1 MADANPQSQ
10 GKIEPNVPASPM
22 PQDYYSVLL
31 KVIWEASKDPAQLRK
46 LVYALAWHNL
56 KPDSVLS
63 RPLATATDHAR
74 TIAELE
80 RALELERA
88 IERLEADIARQ
99 PQKLI
104 SPPVQPS
111 MDNRQPKTEDM
122 TPSAARWN
130 SVAENPKDLAQA
142 ASPPTEQLSALTRN
156 PATEDMRPFAAGW
169 NSAAQPPKDPVEQ
182 SSPPPES
189 PKPAAELPPAQNA
202 VIIVPERPPAWLE
215 QTEATLPDRLP
226 PWLDHRIRVSL
237 DSVNDAPIR
246 SSRPNPP
253 GFRSLAQLIGAA
265 VLGVALY
272 VGISGWVYMGRQSGL
287 DQTKLT
293 APPPQAP
300 VPSKALDATTEARTL
315 PPPPEPQPLLPF
327 PLPKTYGVYAGSNG
341 QLTKLEPLPINI
353 PDPAVLT
360 SAEITNPSRATVAGD
375 KVTFVVFR
383 RDLVNSAP
391 QTASVRVVA
400 RVAHELKVVG
410 GQVKLVP
417 IEGSWRVR
425 NKAYDFKVSPLQGHR
440 EMTIIQPDPE
450 FVFPPGRYALVLNG
464 FGYDFTVPGKVTLPE
479 QCLEQIEAL
488 NGAVFPSARS
498 LDEPRS

>member
-1 MADANPQSQ
+1 MANANPQSQ

-31 KVIWEASKDPAQLRK
+31 KVIWEVSKDPAQLRK

-88 IERLEADIARQ
+88 IERLEADIARH

-104 SPPVQPS
+104 SPPEQSSTDSWKPT
-111 MDNRQPKTEDM
+111 TEDV
-122 TPSAARWN
+122 N
-130 SVAENPKDLAQA
+130 
-142 ASPPTEQLSALTRN
+142 
-156 PATEDMRPFAAGW
+156 PFAAGW
-169 NSAAQPPKDPVEQ
+169 NSGAQNPKDSAEE
-182 SSPPPES
+182 SAPPPEAPQAS
-189 PKPAAELPPAQNA
+189 AELLPTDSA
-202 VIIVPERPPAWLE
+202 VIMIPERPPAWLDR
-215 QTEATLPDRLP
+215 TDVTLPDRLP

-237 DSVNDAPIR
+237 DSVDYAPIQ
-246 SSRPNPP
+246 SSRAVPP
-253 GFRSLAQLIGAA
+253 GFWSFAQLIGAA

-300 VPSKALDATTEARTL
+300 VTSKAPDATSEARTL
-315 PPPPEPQPLLPF
+315 PPPPEPRPLLPF

-341 QLTKLEPLPINI
+341 QLTELEPLPIKI
-353 PDPAVLT
+353 PDPRVLV
-360 SAEITNPSRATVAGD
+360 SAEITKPSRATVAGD
-375 KVTFVVFR
+375 KVAFVVFR

-400 RVAHELKVVG
+400 RVAHDLKFVG
-410 GQVKLVP
+410 GQAKVAP

-425 NKAYDFKVSPLQGHR
+425 NKAYDFKVSPLEGNR
-440 EMTIIQPDPE
+440 EMIVIQPGPE

-479 QCLEQIEAL
+479 QCLEQIEVL
-488 NGAVFPSARS
+488 NGAVLSECPKS
-498 LDEPRS
+498 